1 MQLCVLES
9 NQDMAFSEDNQDWI
23 RLQIEEAI
31 RPNGFKKVAN
41 WLRYWGLLGIA
52 ITAFLTLIG
61 LVVTLGIFT
70 TNKISQEA
78 EFRGKTE
85 KTLETIDKRL
95 TSIEG
100 SLVNIQLKQ
109 LSATGPQASKDAEN
123 ILRLA
128 RSNNVKLDSEAI
140 TNAGTRF
147 VEASNARPDAWA
159 TVQEFLSYR
168 SYLNS
173 VTVPLGPQVR
183 VTDADARSHY
193 LINKDNIPTVEQMS
207 TVGASQ
213 APDAA
218 QLRNISGSDLNS
230 ASGIGPSLIVLK
242 APTVIL
248 DNLYAKKVVFENAH
262 IIYRG
267 GPVTLDDV
275 YFLNCTFEIEN
286 HAKGQEMAK
295 KILAN
300 AATSFLST

>member
-1 MQLCVLES
+1 MQICFLEPT
-9 NQDMAFSEDNQDWI
+9 QDMTFSEDNQQWI
-23 RLQIEEAI
+23 RTEIQEAI

-41 WLRYWGLLGIA
+41 WLRYWGLLGVV
-52 ITAFLTLIG
+52 ITAFLALIG
-61 LVVTLGIFT
+61 LVTTLGIFT

-95 TSIEG
+95 TSIED
-100 SLVNIQLKQ
+100 SLANIQLKQ

-123 ILRLA
+123 ILRSA
-128 RSNNVKLDSEAI
+128 RSNNIKLDSEAI
-140 TNAGTRF
+140 TSAGIRF
-147 VEASNARPDAWA
+147 VDASNTRPDAWA
-159 TVQEFLSYR
+159 TVQEFLIYR

-173 VTVPLGPQVR
+173 VTVPLGPQVL
-183 VTDADARSHY
+183 VTDAGAHANYALS
-193 LINKDNIPTVEQMS
+193 KDNVPTIEQMS
-207 TVGASQ
+207 TVGASK
-213 APDAA
+213 APDVA
-218 QLRNISGSDLNS
+218 QLRNIPGSDLNS
-230 ASGIGPSLIVLK
+230 AAGFGPSLIVLK
-242 APTVIL
+242 APTVVL

-286 HAKGQEMAK
+286 RAKGQEMAK
-295 KILAN
+295 KILAD